1 MLTTT
6 WDDNNHLYGGQIG
19 SEMEFWKCNSPL
31 RITGE
36 IKAGAF
42 ANMAD
47 NEFRANGIYANSNA
61 NDSELAF
68 AGEVDFMASYQLT
81 CHCAI
86 HGGYQVLWLDNLAL
100 SSNNAANAAAAG
112 STAAA
117 IDTSAT
123 LVYNGPPPVSTSCGK
138 PPAVEHVQIRG
149 NLRFGEGFRVLG
161 GNICSRESLT
171 DVYKI
176 PHKAA
181 AP

>member
-31 RITGE
+31 RITGA

-117 IDTSAT
+117 IDTSSHVG
-123 LVYNGPPPVSTSCGK
+123 LQRRRRRYRLHVVSHR
-138 PPAVEHVQIRG
+138 P
-149 NLRFGEGFRVLG
+149 
-161 GNICSRESLT
+161 
-171 DVYKI
+171 
-176 PHKAA
+176 
-181 AP
+181 